1 MEQEIIQ
8 EKNRKESDENKIFKL
23 YSLNDIIVV
32 DLGLKNVINLDY
44 KLLLKSHGRNGQRFG
59 KTEVNIIERLINY
72 LGVPGHRGKKH
83 KVCTSWSAGKY
94 NKNATIVLE
103 AFKLINEK
111 TGKNPIQVLVSAVEK
126 AAPRDEITTI
136 QYGGARYPQAVDCAP
151 YRRVSIA
158 LRNIVHGS
166 YDKSFN
172 KKKTIAEALADE
184 LIATSNESGDGFAYG
199 KRNEIEKQADGA
211 R

>member
-1 MEQEIIQ
+1 
-8 EKNRKESDENKIFKL
+8 
-23 YSLNDIIVV
+23 LN
-32 DLGLKNVINLDY
+32 
-44 KLLLKSHGRNGQRFG
+44 
-59 KTEVNIIERLINY
+59 LI
-72 LGVPGHRGKKH
+72 H
-83 KVCTSWSAGKY
+83 K
-94 NKNATIVLE
+94 
-103 AFKLINEK
+103 K
-111 TGKNPIQVLVSAVEK
+111 TGKNPVQVLVNAVEK

-166 YDKSFN
+166 YDKAFN

-199 KRNEIEKQADGA
+199 KRVEIEKQADGA